1 MEKSRYQQMALDYA
15 KQYLDRLLDLE
26 NYVDERLHSSVNAIV
41 ESKLRQLST
50 AEPPAPAKGT
60 RGA

>member
-1 MEKSRYQQMALDYA
+1 MALDYA

-41 ESKLRQLST
+41 ESKLRQLSA
-50 AEPPAPAKGT
+50 AEPTAPAKGT

>member
-50 AEPPAPAKGT
+50 AEPPAAAKGT
-60 RGA
+60 R

>member
-1 MEKSRYQQMALDYA
+1 MALDYA